1 MVQLSPTLRVFSLF
15 LGTIPNEQRTIQ
27 SCEMM
32 SGVAV
37 SMMRRSSVVA
47 RDRVVRIAGHALF
60 SDVSNALTWLFLA
73 ALAAATATQLWLA
86 RRQIRYVWAHR
97 HAVPEMFADAISL
110 TSHQKAADYT
120 VAKARVEIVEVAL
133 GAVALLALTLG
144 GLIDWFGAQWSRVFE
159 PQGIAHGVSLCAS
172 VAVLLAALGLP
183 FSIYRTFVLES
194 RFGFNRMT
202 PRLFVVDLIKQ
213 AILAA
218 AFGIP
223 LLLLVLW
230 LMKTMGD
237 FWWLYVWIAWMAFN
251 IVMLLIFPTF
261 IAPLFN
267 RFTPL
272 QDQGLAGRIETLL
285 QRCGFR
291 SSGLYVMDGSKRSSH
306 GNAYFTGFGASK
318 RIVFF
323 DTLLARL
330 APPEVEAVLAHELG
344 HYKLHHILKRVALLF
359 TVSLSLLWA
368 LGQLI
373 GERWFYEGLG
383 VSIPSTAAALLLF
396 VLVVPVF
403 VFFLQPLSSLY
414 SRRHEFEADAY
425 AAAHAS
431 ATQLGSALVK
441 LYKDNAS
448 TLTPDPL
455 HSAFYDSHPP
465 AATRI
470 TRLRT
475 A

>member
-1 MVQLSPTLRVFSLF
+1 V
-15 LGTIPNEQRTIQ
+15 G
-27 SCEMM
+27 
-32 SGVAV
+32 
-37 SMMRRSSVVA
+37 
-47 RDRVVRIAGHALF
+47 
-60 SDVSNALTWLFLA
+60 NALTWLFLA
-73 ALAAATATQLWLA
+73 ALVAATAIQLWLA
-86 RRQIRYVWAHR
+86 RRQIRYVCAHR
-97 HAVPEMFADAISL
+97 NAVPEMFADAISL
-110 TSHQKAADYT
+110 TTHQKAADYT

-133 GAVALLALTLG
+133 SAVALLALTLG
-144 GLIDWFGAQWSRVFE
+144 GLIDWLSAQWSRVFE
-159 PQGIAHGVSLCAS
+159 LQSIAHGVSLCAS
-172 VAVLLAALGLP
+172 VVGLLAAMGLP
-183 FSIYRTFVLES
+183 FSIYRTFVLEE

-230 LMKTMGD
+230 LMETMGE
-237 FWWLYVWIAWMAFN
+237 FWWLYVWIAWMGFN
-251 IVMLLIFPTF
+251 IVMVLIFPTF

-291 SSGLYVMDGSKRSSH
+291 SSGVYVMDGSKRSSH

-359 TVSLSLLWA
+359 TVSLGLLWT

-383 VSIPSTAAALLLF
+383 VSVPSTAAALLLF
-396 VLVVPVF
+396 VLVVPVLI
-403 VFFLQPLSSLY
+403 FFLQPLSSLY

-431 ATQLGSALVK
+431 AAELGSALVK

-465 AATRI
+465 AAIRI